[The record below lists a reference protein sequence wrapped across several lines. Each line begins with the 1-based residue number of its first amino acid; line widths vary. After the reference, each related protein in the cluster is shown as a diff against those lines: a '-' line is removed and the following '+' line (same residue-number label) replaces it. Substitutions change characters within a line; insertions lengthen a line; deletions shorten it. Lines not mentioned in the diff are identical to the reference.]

1 MMDLWMKTFQ
11 DSKDYVN
18 LVFNTYYNP
27 KYVRTVFEGD
37 RLVASL
43 LGVEYKFAFREHS
56 LKALYLCGL
65 ATHPDFRNK
74 GLMTGLMQDIEE
86 EARKDGFAFTFLI
99 PADKRLHEYYR
110 ERGYYEG
117 IYDVVLSY
125 TSIHDFQKEYFSLIE
140 NGQIKIADIKKRYY
154 NTLRL
159 STSDPCIAGN
169 FRESVLDFILNCE
182 SASTN
187 MHLYHSR
194 KDLEAVIDENR
205 ISKGDMVIVEDADGN
220 IVAIGF
226 VTLSGDRGEARVLKI
241 YSSSIAA
248 HYKCLGFIK
257 SKYSER
263 SLKVYTSAN
272 SRKNIA
278 VMDKGIVD
286 DKSNLSSSTGLS
298 FFEEPVSLRTL
309 AKCYGMI
316 KILNL
321 NEILKF
327 QAQTYKTCKFSILV
341 KDSENN
347 IEWLYKADK
356 GYFKDW
362 CIDVSAAGTAENDI
376 LSDKGHKRN
385 RNKKNINTKEE
396 EPMALSQSGIFALL
410 CRRPDAD
417 NLIMEAFGV
426 PALNI
431 DMSLLLD

>member
-11 DSKDYVN
+11 DSKDYVK
-18 LVFNTYYNP
+18 LVFDTYYNP

-43 LGVEYKFAFREHS
+43 LGVEYTFALRDNS

-74 GLMTGLMQDIEE
+74 GLMTGLMKDIEE

-117 IYDVVLSY
+117 IYDVILSY
-125 TSIHDFQKEYFSLIE
+125 TSIHDFQKEYFSLIDS
-140 NGQIKIADIKKRYY
+140 GQIKIADIKKRYY
-154 NTLRL
+154 STLRL
-159 STSDPCIAGN
+159 STSDPCLPGD

-182 SASTN
+182 AASTN
-187 MHLYHSR
+187 MHLNHSR

-263 SLKVYTSAN
+263 SLKVYASAN

-278 VMDKGIVD
+278 VMDKGIVG
-286 DKSNLSSSTGLS
+286 DKSTLSSSTQLS

-327 QAQTYKTCKFSILV
+327 QAQSYKTCKFSILV

-356 GYFKDW
+356 GYFNDKT
-362 CIDVSAAGTAENDI
+362 IDMVATTAENDN
-376 LSDKGHKRN
+376 LSDKCLKRN
-385 RNKKNINTKEE
+385 RNKKNNHTKEE

-417 NLIMEAFGV
+417 NLIMDTFGV